1 MKAYLRMYR
10 WAMQM
15 KLHMAMY
22 TFVAIFLKAVTN
34 LLQGM
39 KQMDIM
45 ELLSMWGVCLAFAMI
60 ALRSMAGR
68 RQPMLHRRRH
78 AVWMVSRGPLVGV
91 CGADRFSGAGA
102 GLNVVWRPVRIENGQ
117 RPADRRPQAISA
129 AGQRRIAPQRK
140 ATPGSMLAP
149 PAAPG
154 VILLG

>member
-45 ELLSMWGVCLAFAMI
+45 ELLSMWGA
-60 ALRSMAGR
+60 
-68 RQPMLHRRRH
+68 
-78 AVWMVSRGPLVGV
+78 WPL
-91 CGADRFSGAGA
+91 
-102 GLNVVWRPVRIENGQ
+102 P
-117 RPADRRPQAISA
+117 
-129 AGQRRIAPQRK
+129 
-140 ATPGSMLAP
+140 
-149 PAAPG
+149 
-154 VILLG
+154 